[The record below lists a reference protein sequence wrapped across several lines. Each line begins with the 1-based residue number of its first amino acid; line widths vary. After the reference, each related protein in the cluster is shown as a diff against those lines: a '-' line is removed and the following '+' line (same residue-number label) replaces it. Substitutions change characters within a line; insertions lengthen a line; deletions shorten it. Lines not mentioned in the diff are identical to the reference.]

1 MKRRDLLLFAGAVAI
16 PWKPATAEAEITRIG
31 FIQPRS
37 RQENQRLLDTFGKS
51 LSALG
56 WTDGKDIAVL
66 DRWANE
72 RTEALPAITK
82 ELIGSGVAVLITA
95 GTPATVAAKRA
106 SASLPIVLV
115 AVDDPVSLGIVESL
129 GRTVGAAEG
138 ARPWSTSARSHRQ
151 E

>member
-56 WTDGKDIAVL
+56 WTDGKTL
-66 DRWANE
+66 LFW
-72 RTEALPAITK
+72 
-82 ELIGSGVAVLITA
+82 TA
-95 GTPATVAAKRA
+95 GP
-106 SASLPIVLV
+106 
-115 AVDDPVSLGIVESL
+115 
-129 GRTVGAAEG
+129 
-138 ARPWSTSARSHRQ
+138 TSAPRRCPPSRRN
-151 E
+151 